1 MAAEPRQAEQGVI
14 VTCMW
19 LFYRFCFLLVFSFL
33 PAL

>member
-14 VTCMW
+14 VTWLW
-19 LFYRFCFLLVFSFL
+19 LFYCFCILLTFSFL